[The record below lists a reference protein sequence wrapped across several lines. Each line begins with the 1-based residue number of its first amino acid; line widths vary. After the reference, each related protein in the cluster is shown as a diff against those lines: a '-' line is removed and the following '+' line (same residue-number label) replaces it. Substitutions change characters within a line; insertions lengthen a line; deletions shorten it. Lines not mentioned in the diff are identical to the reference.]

1 VQTIL
6 RQSAPWLVSAV
17 RKTDDE
23 MKRAGIKVAQV
34 VEKFRRLVIRA
45 KDLHSDSTI
54 KGTLAQLLRDVA
66 TCFDSA
72 FEQVGTHLSCLYSEV

>member
-1 VQTIL
+1 MQTVL

-17 RKTDDE
+17 QKTDDE
-23 MKRAGIKVAQV
+23 MKQAGIGVAQV
-34 VEKFRRLVIRA
+34 VERFRRIVIRA
-45 KDLHSDSTI
+45 KDLHSDSAI

-72 FEQVGTHLSCLYSEV
+72 FKQVGSHLPSLYSEV